1 MWGRFYFRLLPRLPS
16 MGGVE
21 CLWGKKSTLF
31 KYYLSFFSV
40 QMPPPPFWEGE
51 GWVCLKLKQV
61 VSAQQSLM
69 LGGELR
75 SDDSSECEALT

>member
-1 MWGRFYFRLLPRLPS
+1 MFVGEK
-16 MGGVE
+16 VHIVQI
-21 CLWGKKSTLF
+21 
-31 KYYLSFFSV
+31 LSIIFLCANG
-40 QMPPPPFWEGE
+40 PLPPFGEGE

-69 LGGELR
+69 LGCELR